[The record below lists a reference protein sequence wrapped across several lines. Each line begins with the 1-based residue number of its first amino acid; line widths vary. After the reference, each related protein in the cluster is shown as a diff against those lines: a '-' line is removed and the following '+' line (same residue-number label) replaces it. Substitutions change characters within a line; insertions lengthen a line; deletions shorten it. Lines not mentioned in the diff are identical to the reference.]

1 MCGVSYYRNC
11 RTVNEI
17 LHIKMV
23 VCAVYQSFFFSSRWL
38 GWIFYSSEATLIWNE
53 CFLPFVW
60 PERTKFGGESV
71 LNQWKLF
78 VSFDYFSIFIKFA
91 YFIFLNTFDSNHFH
105 LSIRWRKNCF
115 NSFGKFKNDRKKN
128 TLLTTQRESR

>member
-1 MCGVSYYRNC
+1 MRRIILPKLPHGQRDTAYQNGCMCGLS
-11 RTVNEI
+11 
-17 LHIKMV
+17 K
-23 VCAVYQSFFFSSRWL
+23 FFFSSRWL